1 MSRRFTPT
9 ESNVP
14 SEPLRRIGRSNAP
27 TTYGR
32 MVIPWLREHT
42 ADVRVHAVS

>member
-9 ESNVP
+9 EPNAS

-27 TTYGR
+27 ATYGR
-32 MVIPWLREHT
+32 KVIPWPREHT
-42 ADVRVHAVS
+42 ADVRVLAAS